1 MPLIILYFQ
10 NIFRIFLLVLFYPL
24 LICLALLFG
33 GLLLALNHT
42 EDGAD
47 IFKCLLWDVPKEAI
61 QMLNWK
67 IQSQN

>member
-1 MPLIILYFQ
+1 MA
-10 NIFRIFLLVLFYPL
+10 V
-24 LICLALLFG
+24 LFG

-61 QMLNWK
+61 KMLNWK